1 MSKQKYYAVRAGRE
15 TGIFTSWDQCKEQVM
30 GFPGA
35 VFKSFAAREEAQ
47 AWLLGEPA
55 GAANP
60 SLCPPDGAEG
70 SFLEIYVDGS
80 FRADTG
86 EYSYGMVVLQEGEE
100 LCFQEKFSDPEA
112 AAMRNVAG
120 EIRGAMAA
128 MEYALAQGA
137 ETLYLYYDYAG
148 ICHWCSGEWKA
159 NKPATQAYRAYFQG
173 LSGRLQVCFM
183 KVKGHSHNH
192 YNDLADKLAKEALG
206 IGLPETKDEQE

>member
-1 MSKQKYYAVRAGRE
+1 MPKEKYYAVRAGRE
-15 TGIFTSWDQCKEQVM
+15 TGIFTSWDLCKEQVM

-35 VFKSFAAREEAQ
+35 VYKSFAAREEAL
-47 AWLLGEPA
+47 AWLAGEPA
-55 GAANP
+55 WTENP
-60 SLCPPDGAEG
+60 SLCLLDGAEG

-86 EYSYGMVVLQEGEE
+86 EYSYGMVVLQEGEA
-100 LCFQEKFSDPEA
+100 LCFKEKFADPET

-128 MEYALAQGA
+128 MEYALIQGVR
-137 ETLYLYYDYAG
+137 TLYLYYDYAG

-159 NKPATQAYRAYFQG
+159 NKTATQAYRAYYQG
-173 LSGRLQVCFM
+173 LEGRLQVRFM
-183 KVKGHSHNH
+183 KVKGHSHNR

-206 IGLPETKDEQE
+206 IALPGAKDEQE

>member
-1 MSKQKYYAVRAGRE
+1 MPKQKYYAVRTGRE
-15 TGIFTSWDQCKEQVM
+15 TGIFTSWEICREQVA

-35 VFKSFAAREEAQ
+35 AYKSFATREEAEIWL
-47 AWLLGEPA
+47 ASGSGEASPSPLLGE
-55 GAANP
+55 G
-60 SLCPPDGAEG
+60 G

-86 EYSYGMVVLQEGEE
+86 AYSYGMVVLKEGEE
-100 LCFQEKFSDPEA
+100 LCFKEQFTDPEM

-128 MEYALAQGA
+128 MEYALQEGFQ
-137 ETLYLYYDYAG
+137 TLYLYYDYAG
-148 ICHWCSGEWKA
+148 IRHWCTGEWKA
-159 NKPATQAYRAYFQG
+159 NKPATQAYRAYYQG
-173 LSGRLQVCFM
+173 LEGLLDVQFQ

-206 IGLPETKDEQE
+206 IQ